1 VTPPESL
8 FLLQDG
14 QQFGPYPFEALGK
27 MVKSGTL
34 TREDL
39 VWGEGMPE
47 WIAIGTFLP
56 EASEVVGDAAAA
68 TPAAW
73 NSSATPTAEP
83 GFGWYVMD
91 AFSYPFR
98 GDGFIILALGMV
110 LFTIVDF
117 IGLFS
122 LFISIAAW
130 GYLLL
135 MLQQVIHGTAMGEN
149 RLPNWP
155 DFDGF
160 GELFTKWVQWLVVMV
175 VSFGA
180 AIVLAAMAGAERD
193 QSLLIGAVAAFLA
206 GSVYFPM
213 AILSVGMH
221 DTVGGLSPILVFRS
235 IFQVPGHYLLTLVI
249 FGCLAGLQIL
259 TSELSKVIPIGGVLI
274 DKLDELWS
282 AVFLARVLGGLYYV
296 NRRKLSWFGE

>member
-1 VTPPESL
+1 VNPPESL

-14 QQFGPYPFEALGK
+14 QQVGPYPFAALQQ
-27 MVKSGTL
+27 MVESGAL
-34 TREDL
+34 TRDDL
-39 VWGEGMPE
+39 VWGDGMPE
-47 WIAIGTFLP
+47 WVAIETFLP
-56 EASEVVGDAAAA
+56 EPSAAIREA
-68 TPAAW
+68 T
-73 NSSATPTAEP
+73 SPTAGPWDSVPTTTDER

-98 GDGFIILALGMV
+98 GDGFLILALGTL
-110 LFTIVDF
+110 LFTVVDF
-117 IGLFS
+117 VGRFS
-122 LFISIAAW
+122 LFINIASW

-149 RLPNWP
+149 TLPNWP

-160 GELFTKWVQWLVVMV
+160 GELATKWVQWLAVIA

-180 AIVLAAMAGAERD
+180 AAVLLGMAGAKED
-193 QSLLIGAVAAFLA
+193 PTLLIGAAAAFLA

-221 DTVGGLSPILVFRS
+221 DTVGGLSPVLVFRS
-235 IFQVPGHYLLTLVI
+235 IFQIPAHYVLTVLI
-249 FGCLAGLQIL
+249 FFGLAGLQFL
-259 TSELSKVIPIGGVLI
+259 TGELSKMIPYAGVLI
-274 DKLDELWS
+274 DKLDALWS